1 MLFGKPIKCMT
12 FHFLY
17 YIVILQ
23 YYMEEINNSNT
34 FFSLIEDELIQL
46 SNNNNFYKENV
57 KKFILGMFLKT
68 KIQHIAWHIF
78 HSFSIMYPDEPTIEQ
93 QLMTKNFINKITTNL
108 GIICSSCSGNKDNFI
123 SKYDTDLA
131 VSSKTNIIQFFCNY
145 HKYVNTTLRPQKHY
159 EPDTYTS
166 DFIIDRYTKNDYI
179 SLINN
184 TYNINLVSLFQQ
196 NSMDDFFL
204 LFNKNVKEI
213 ISYKELDK
221 YDFDITFS
229 TLL

>member
-1 MLFGKPIKCMT
+1 
-12 FHFLY
+12 
-17 YIVILQ
+17 
-23 YYMEEINNSNT
+23 MEEINNSNT
-34 FFSLIEDELIQL
+34 IFSLIEDDLIQL
-46 SNNNNFYKENV
+46 SNNNNNGFYKQNV
-57 KKFILGMFLKT
+57 KQFILGMFLKT

-108 GIICSSCSGNKDNFI
+108 GIICSSCGGNKDNFI
-123 SKYDTDLA
+123 ANYDTDLA
-131 VSSKTNIIQFFCNY
+131 VSSKTNIIHFFCDY
-145 HKYVNTTLRPQKHY
+145 HKYVNTTLRPQKHFSY
-159 EPDTYTS
+159 EPDIYTT

-179 SLINN
+179 SLINT

-204 LFNKNVKEI
+204 LFHKNVKEI
-213 ISYKELDK
+213 ISYKEPDK
-221 YDFDITFS
+221 YDFEIKFS

>member
-1 MLFGKPIKCMT
+1 
-12 FHFLY
+12 
-17 YIVILQ
+17 
-23 YYMEEINNSNT
+23 MEEINNSNT
-34 FFSLIEDELIQL
+34 FSSLIENDLIQL
-46 SNNNNFYKENV
+46 SNNNNVFYKQYV

-93 QLMTKNFINKITTNL
+93 QLMTKKFINKITTNL
-108 GIICSSCSGNKDNFI
+108 DIICSSCGGNKDNFI

-131 VSSKTNIIQFFCNY
+131 VSSKINIIQFFCDY
-145 HKYVNTTLRPQKHY
+145 HKYVNTTLRPQKQY
-159 EPDTYTS
+159 EPDTYTI

-213 ISYKELDK
+213 ISYKEPNK
-221 YDFDITFS
+221 YNFEIKFS

>member
-1 MLFGKPIKCMT
+1 
-12 FHFLY
+12 
-17 YIVILQ
+17 
-23 YYMEEINNSNT
+23 MEEIKSSNT
-34 FFSLIEDELIQL
+34 CFSLIDDDLIQL
-46 SNNNNFYKENV
+46 SNINNSFYKQNV
-57 KKFILGMFLKT
+57 KQFILGMFFKT

-108 GIICSSCSGNKDNFI
+108 GIICSSCGGNKDNFI

-131 VSSKTNIIQFFCNY
+131 VSSKTNIIQFFCDY
-145 HKYVNTTLRPQKHY
+145 HKYVNTTLRPQKHFSY
-159 EPDTYTS
+159 EPDIYTT

-179 SLINN
+179 SLINT

-204 LFNKNVKEI
+204 LFHKNVKEI
-213 ISYKELDK
+213 ISYKEPNK

>member
-1 MLFGKPIKCMT
+1 
-12 FHFLY
+12 
-17 YIVILQ
+17 
-23 YYMEEINNSNT
+23 MEEINNSNT
-34 FFSLIEDELIQL
+34 IFSLIEDDLIQL
-46 SNNNNFYKENV
+46 SNNNNSFYKQNI
-57 KKFILGMFLKT
+57 KNFTLGMFLKT

-108 GIICSSCSGNKDNFI
+108 GIICSSCGGNKDTFI
-123 SKYDTDLA
+123 ANYDTDLA
-131 VSSKTNIIQFFCNY
+131 VSSKTNIIQFFCDY
-145 HKYVNTTLRPQKHY
+145 HKYVNTTLRPQKHFSY
-159 EPDTYTS
+159 EPDIYTT

-179 SLINN
+179 SLINT

-204 LFNKNVKEI
+204 LFHKNVKEI
-213 ISYKELDK
+213 ISYKEPNN
-221 YDFDITFS
+221 YDFEIKFS

>member
-1 MLFGKPIKCMT
+1 MT
-12 FHFLY
+12 
-17 YIVILQ
+17 
-23 YYMEEINNSNT
+23 NPRT
-34 FFSLIEDELIQL
+34 IENDLIQL
-46 SNNNNFYKENV
+46 SNNNNVFYKQYV

-78 HSFSIMYPDEPTIEQ
+78 HSFSIMYPDEPTTEQ
-93 QLMTKNFINKITTNL
+93 QLMTKIFINKITTNL

-131 VSSKTNIIQFFCNY
+131 VSSKTSLIHFFCDY
-145 HKYVNTTLRPQKHY
+145 HKYVNTTLRPQKHFSY
-159 EPDTYTS
+159 EPDIYTT

-204 LFNKNVKEI
+204 LFHKNVKEI
-213 ISYKELDK
+213 ISYKEPNK

-229 TLL
+229 ILL

>member
-1 MLFGKPIKCMT
+1 
-12 FHFLY
+12 
-17 YIVILQ
+17 
-23 YYMEEINNSNT
+23 MEEINNSNT
-34 FFSLIEDELIQL
+34 IFSLIEDDLIQL
-46 SNNNNFYKENV
+46 SNNNNNGFYKQNV
-57 KKFILGMFLKT
+57 KQFILGMFLKT

-108 GIICSSCSGNKDNFI
+108 GIICSSCGGNKDNFI
-123 SKYDTDLA
+123 SKYDTNLA
-131 VSSKTNIIQFFCNY
+131 VSSKTSLIHFFCDY
-145 HKYVNTTLRPQKHY
+145 HKYVNTTLRPQKHFSY
-159 EPDTYTS
+159 EPDIYTT

-179 SLINN
+179 SLINT

-204 LFNKNVKEI
+204 LFHKNVKEI
-213 ISYKELDK
+213 ISYKEPDK
-221 YDFDITFS
+221 YDFEIKFS